1 MGHLPHCTA
10 QACNNSSQEHAGH
23 FVLTPS
29 QVTEPRTAFPQL
41 RFSAL
46 QLEPLT
52 LLLQLTLVP
61 SPQSTVAKHS
71 SADFSIGRSAAD
83 AGAGAAREAMK
94 A

>member
-1 MGHLPHCTA
+1 LE
-10 QACNNSSQEHAGH
+10 QAVNSSSQEHGGH

-29 QVTEPRTAFPQL
+29 QVTDPRTAAEQL

-52 LLLQLTLVP
+52 LLLHVTLVP
-61 SPQSTVAKHS
+61 SPQSTVAEHS
-71 SADFSIGRSAAD
+71 SSDFSIGRLAASS
-83 AGAGAAREAMK
+83 GAAAEREAMK